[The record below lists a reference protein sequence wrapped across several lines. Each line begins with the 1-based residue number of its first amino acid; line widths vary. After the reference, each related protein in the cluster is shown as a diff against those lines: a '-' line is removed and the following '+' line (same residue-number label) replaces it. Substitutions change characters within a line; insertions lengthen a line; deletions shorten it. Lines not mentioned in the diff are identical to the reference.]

1 MARWDGDLQKFFPN
15 IGFNSL
21 RDDQEKVLSSVIDTG
36 NTLGIIQT
44 GGGKSLI
51 YWMAALEIKG
61 IAIVIS
67 PLISLI
73 DEQTEKLKNQGY
85 EVLELHGGIDS
96 FKQMKVIRAFA
107 NKKINPSFI
116 FLSPEKIAIDGLL
129 EQAIKRRKNDIK
141 LLVIDEVHCVSQWG
155 MNFRPFYQ
163 RIPIFLDTIFGSFEN
178 WCRILALTATVNNK
192 ELNDICSYFHI
203 DKKNIKKTPLLMR
216 SEIQL
221 HTKKCMKEAD
231 KEAAFWDIVNIHK
244 DEKILVYVY
253 RKYSN
258 HGVEGLCRE
267 AENRGYRCAA
277 FHGDMTAKER
287 QKVIDRYKNNE
298 INIVFA
304 TNAFGMGIDI
314 PDIRV
319 VIHYMIPE
327 SGEQYYQEIGRAARD
342 GKAANAYMLY
352 TDKNIDVKGD
362 YFIDNS
368 FPSEDLLKQ
377 SFEKVLPFSKQPG
390 YKALDVFDDD
400 EVLKCLP
407 YFIEVGLIEIV
418 GKCFGDM
425 FSLEKIQSPVLQEY
439 ANESKLFLGVI
450 KKKNIKPAE
459 LSSFVFNEYLDNRVE
474 VKKALNKTLVL
485 TILSAE
491 ISEKQMK
498 TMLESINAKKT
509 YKHDLLDYFVY
520 QVEQCKNSQ
529 ELHQEIAYYLG
540 TDKHQLNRIYQAK
553 DGTMVRSKSE
563 VIISNLLSEA
573 GIKYEYEKKLFYD
586 DIHHIEPDF
595 TIVLPDNKEIY
606 WEHVGMLG
614 LDDYDENWKK
624 KLDIYEKYY
633 PNQMIKT
640 YESGVLSKNAGE
652 NIEYIKK
659 LMNKNSPKNN
669 L

>member
-1 MARWDGDLQKFFPN
+1 MAQWDTDLQRFFPN
-15 IGFNSL
+15 IGFDSL
-21 RDDQEKVLSSVIDTG
+21 KKDQMKVLDSVVNNG

-51 YWMAALEIKG
+51 YWMAALEMKG

-73 DEQTEKLKNQGY
+73 DEQTDKLKKQGY
-85 EVLELHGGIDS
+85 DVLELHGGIDPL
-96 FKQMKVIRAFA
+96 KQMKTIRAFV
-107 NKKINPSFI
+107 NKEINPNFI

-129 EQAIKRRKNDIK
+129 EQAIKRRKDEIK

-155 MNFRPFYQ
+155 MSFRPFYQ
-163 RIPIFLDTIFGSFEN
+163 RIPFFMDTIFGNSDN
-178 WCRILALTATVNNK
+178 WCRILALTATVNNQ
-192 ELNDICSYFHI
+192 ELKDICSYFYI
-203 DKKNIKKTPLLMR
+203 DKKNIVRQPLMMR

-221 HTKKCMKEAD
+221 HTKKCIRETD
-231 KEAAFWDIVNIHK
+231 KEEQFWDIINIHR

-258 HGVEGLCRE
+258 HGVEGLCEE
-267 AENRGYRCAA
+267 AEMRGYKCAA

-287 QKVIDRYKNNE
+287 QEIIDRYKKNE

-342 GKAANAYMLY
+342 GKTANAYMLY

-368 FPSEDLLKQ
+368 FPSEDLLYK
-377 SFEKVLPFSKQPG
+377 SFEKILPFNKQPG
-390 YKALDVFDDD
+390 YKSLDVFDDD

-407 YFIEVGLIEIV
+407 YFIEAGLVEIV
-418 GKCFGDM
+418 GKCFGDI
-425 FSLEKIQSPVLQEY
+425 SVLEKIQSPVLQEY
-439 ANESKLFLGVI
+439 ANEAKIFLRVV
-450 KKKNIKPAE
+450 KKKNIKPNELAE
-459 LSSFVFNEYLDNRVE
+459 LVFNEYLDGRVE

-485 TILSAE
+485 NVLDSG
-491 ISEKQMK
+491 ISDEQMK
-498 TMLESINAKKT
+498 IMNESIDVKKA

-540 TDKHQLNRIYQAK
+540 TDKHQLNRIHEAK

-563 VIISNLLSEA
+563 VIICNLLAEA
-573 GIKYEYEKKLFYD
+573 GIKYVYEEKIFYD
-586 DIHHIEPDF
+586 DKHHIEPDF
-595 TIVLPDNKEIY
+595 TIELPSGKKIY

-614 LDDYDENWKK
+614 LDSYDENWAR

-633 PNQMIKT
+633 PGQMIKT
-640 YESGVLSKNAGE
+640 YESGVLSKDAE
-652 NIEYIKK
+652 SKIEYIKNVINMK
-659 LMNKNSPKNN
+659 
-669 L
+669 

>member
-1 MARWDGDLQKFFPN
+1 MAQWDTDLQKFFPN

-21 RDDQEKVLSSVIDTG
+21 KEDQSKVLDSVINNG

-51 YWMAALEIKG
+51 YWMSALEMKG

-73 DEQTEKLKNQGY
+73 DEQTDKLKKQGY
-85 EVLELHGGIDS
+85 EVLELHRGIDPL
-96 FKQMKVIRAFA
+96 KQMKAIKAFA
-107 NKKINPSFI
+107 NKESNPNFI

-155 MNFRPFYQ
+155 MSFRPFYQ
-163 RIPIFLDTIFGSFEN
+163 RIPIFMNTIFGNAEN
-178 WCRILALTATVNNK
+178 WCRVLALTATVNNQ
-192 ELNDICSYFHI
+192 ELNDICYYFHI
-203 DKKNIKKTPLLMR
+203 DKKNIVRQSLMMR

-221 HTKKCMKEAD
+221 HTKKCTKEAD
-231 KEAAFWDIVNIHK
+231 KEEQFWNIINIHR

-253 RKYSN
+253 RKYTN
-258 HGVEGLCRE
+258 HGVEGLCEE
-267 AENRGYRCAA
+267 ANKRGYKSAA
-277 FHGDMTAKER
+277 FHGDMSAKER
-287 QKVIDRYKNNE
+287 QEIIDRYKKNE

-327 SGEQYYQEIGRAARD
+327 SVEQYYQEIGRAARD
-342 GKAANAYMLY
+342 GKPANAYMLY

-362 YFIDNS
+362 YFIDSS
-368 FPSEDLLKQ
+368 FPSEDLLHQ
-377 SFEKVLPFSKQPG
+377 SFEKILPFNKQPG
-390 YKALDVFDDD
+390 YKSLDVFDDD

-407 YFIEVGLIEIV
+407 YFIEAGIVEIE

-425 FSLEKIQSPVLQEY
+425 TVLEKIQSPTLQEY
-439 ANESKLFLGVI
+439 ANEAKVFLRVV
-450 KKKNIKPAE
+450 KKKNIKPNE
-459 LSSFVFNEYLDNRVE
+459 LATLVFNDYLDGRVE

-485 TILSAE
+485 NVLTSS
-491 ISEKQMK
+491 ISDEQMK
-498 TMLESINAKKT
+498 IINASIDAKKA

-540 TDKHQLNRIYQAK
+540 TDKHQLNRIHEAK

-563 VIISNLLSEA
+563 VIICNLLAEA
-573 GIKYEYEKKLFYD
+573 GIKYVYEEKLFYEKS
-586 DIHHIEPDF
+586 HHIEPDF
-595 TIVLPDNKEIY
+595 TIELPSGKKIY

-614 LDDYDENWKK
+614 LDSYDENWTK

-633 PNQMIKT
+633 PGQMIKT
-640 YESGVLSKNAGE
+640 YESGALSKDAE
-652 NIEYIKK
+652 SKIEYI
-659 LMNKNSPKNN
+659 MEQIKNN
-669 L
+669 

>member
-1 MARWDGDLQKFFPN
+1 MRTVLIMARWDTDLQKFFPH
-15 IGFNSL
+15 IGFSSL
-21 RDDQEKVLSSVIDTG
+21 KDDQEKVLNTLVDNG

-44 GGGKSLI
+44 GGGKSMI
-51 YWMAALEIKG
+51 YWMAALEMKG

-73 DEQTEKLKNQGY
+73 DEQTEKLQKQGY
-85 EVLELHGGIDS
+85 NVLELHGGIDPL
-96 FKQMKVIRAFA
+96 KQMKLIKAFA
-107 NKKINPSFI
+107 NKELNPNFI

-129 EQAIKRRKNDIK
+129 EEAIKRRKDDIK

-155 MNFRPFYQ
+155 MSFRPFYQ
-163 RIPIFLDTIFGSFEN
+163 RIPFFLNSIYGNSDN
-178 WCRILALTATVNNK
+178 WCRILALTATVNNQ
-192 ELNDICSYFHI
+192 ELKDICTYFKI
-203 DKKNIKKTPLLMR
+203 NKKNIVRQPLMMR

-221 HTKKCMKEAD
+221 HTKKCSKEAD

-258 HGVEGLCRE
+258 HGVEGLCKE
-267 AENRGYRCAA
+267 AENRGYKCAA

-287 QKVIDRYKNNE
+287 QEIIEKYKNNE
-298 INIVFA
+298 IKLVFA

-342 GKAANAYMLY
+342 GNSANAYMLY

-368 FPSEDLLKQ
+368 FPSEDLLRDTFK
-377 SFEKVLPFSKQPG
+377 KILPFNKKAG
-390 YKALDVFDDD
+390 YSSLHVFDDD
-400 EVLKCLP
+400 EVIKCIP
-407 YFIEVGLIEIV
+407 YYIEAGLIEIV
-418 GKCFGDM
+418 AKGFGEL
-425 FSLEKIQSPVLQEY
+425 SQLNKIQSPVLQDY
-439 ANESKLFLGVI
+439 VNASKMFLGIVA
-450 KKKNIKPAE
+450 KKQVAPAD
-459 LSSFVFNEYLDNRVE
+459 LAKLVCNEYLDGRVE
-474 VKKALNKTLVL
+474 INKALVKNL
-485 TILSAE
+485 ILNVISAE
-491 ISEKQMK
+491 ISDDQMR
-498 TMLESINAKKT
+498 TMLDSIDVKKA

-540 TDKHQLNRIYQAK
+540 TNKHQLGRIYQAK

-563 VIISNLLSEA
+563 VIISNLLNEHK
-573 GIKYEYEKKLFYD
+573 IKYEYEHKLFYD
-586 DIHHIEPDF
+586 GEHHIEPDF
-595 TIVLPDNKEIY
+595 TIVLPDGKEIY

-614 LDDYDENWKK
+614 FEEYDENWARKI
-624 KLDIYEKYY
+624 DIYEKYY
-633 PNQMIKT
+633 PGQMIKT
-640 YESGVLSKNAGE
+640 YETGVLSKEAE
-652 NIEYIKK
+652 KNIEYIEGLMKK
-659 LMNKNSPKNN
+659 
-669 L
+669 